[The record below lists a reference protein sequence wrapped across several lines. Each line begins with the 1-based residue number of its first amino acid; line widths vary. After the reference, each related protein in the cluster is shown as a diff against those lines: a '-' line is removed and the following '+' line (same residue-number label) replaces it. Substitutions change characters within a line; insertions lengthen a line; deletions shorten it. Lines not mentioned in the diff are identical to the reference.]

1 MTIIYLFMNDINTIN
16 CNWKYIQFFFL
27 LIVFVPQKKNKS
39 YWFEVNSKKNKYDL
53 NWILFSLHVY
63 KVIRV
68 CFLCEGA
75 LSYIL

>member
-1 MTIIYLFMNDINTIN
+1 MILTLLTAIENIFN
-16 CNWKYIQFFFL
+16 FFL

-39 YWFEVNSKKNKYDL
+39 DWFEVNSKMNKNYL
-53 NWILFSLHVY
+53 NWILFSLNVY
-63 KVIRV
+63 TVIRV